1 MTASQVYSTNNNQII
16 IDLPEKFRGK
26 EKLLITIDDHI
37 ETKSEKL
44 VKMKN
49 AQNDS
54 LFLADIKEIEKD
66 FEAIENN
73 EI

>member
-44 VKMKN
+44 LKLKN
-49 AQNDS
+49 AQNDP

>member
-1 MTASQVYSTNNNQII
+1 MTASQVYSINNNQII

-26 EKLLITIDDHI
+26 EKLLITIDDHV

-44 VKMKN
+44 LKLKD
-49 AQNDS
+49 AQNDP

>member
-26 EKLLITIDDHI
+26 EKLLITIDDHV

-44 VKMKN
+44 IKMKN
-49 AQNDS
+49 AQNDP
-54 LFLADIKEIEKD
+54 LFLADIKEVEKD

>member
-44 VKMKN
+44 LKLKD
-49 AQNDS
+49 AQNDP
-54 LFLADIKEIEKD
+54 LFLADIEEIEKD